1 MFSGV
6 STLNLDGKGR
16 LSVPSKHRDSLFAQ
30 CEGRLIVT
38 VEPSGCL
45 LIYPE
50 PEWAPIYEK
59 LNALTGAQA
68 AIKRLIIG
76 HAEDVQLDSAGR
88 LLISPRLRAVA
99 KLDKEVALV
108 GMGSKFELWDA
119 AEWDKRT
126 AATMAIDS
134 DDLAAQMEGI
144 AL

>member
-16 LSVPSKHRDSLFAQ
+16 LSVPSKHRDALFTR
-30 CEGRLIVT
+30 CSGKLMVT

-50 PEWAPIYEK
+50 PEWAPVYEK
-59 LNALTGAQA
+59 LNALSGAQA
-68 AIKRLIIG
+68 GIKRLIIG
-76 HAEDVQLDSAGR
+76 HAEEIELDSAGR

-108 GMGSKFELWDA
+108 GMGNKFELWDA
-119 AEWDKRT
+119 AEWDRRT
-126 AATMAIDS
+126 AATMAIS
-134 DDLAAQMEGI
+134 LEDLAAQMDGI

>member
-88 LLISPRLRAVA
+88 LLISPRLRTVA

-119 AEWDKRT
+119 VEWDRRT

>member
-6 STLNLDGKGR
+6 STPNLDGKGR
-16 LSVPSKHRDSLFAQ
+16 LSVPSKHRDALFAQ

-88 LLISPRLRAVA
+88 LLISPRLRTVA

-119 AEWDKRT
+119 VEWDRRT

>member
-88 LLISPRLRAVA
+88 LLISPRLRTVA

-119 AEWDKRT
+119 VEWDRRT

-134 DDLAAQMEGI
+134 DDLAAQMEVI
-144 AL
+144 SL

>member
-16 LSVPSKHRDSLFAQ
+16 LSVPSKHRDALFAQ

-68 AIKRLIIG
+68 GIKRLIIG

-88 LLISPRLRAVA
+88 LLVSPRLRTVA

-119 AEWDKRT
+119 VEWDRRT

>member
-16 LSVPSKHRDSLFAQ
+16 LSVPSKHRDSLLAQ

-50 PEWAPIYEK
+50 LEWAPIYEK

-68 AIKRLIIG
+68 GIKRLIIG
-76 HAEDVQLDSAGR
+76 HAEDVQMDNAGR

-108 GMGSKFELWDA
+108 GMGNKFELWDA
-119 AEWDKRT
+119 VEWDKRT

-134 DDLAAQMEGI
+134 DDLATQMEGI

>member
-16 LSVPSKHRDSLFAQ
+16 LSVPSKHRDALFAQ

-88 LLISPRLRAVA
+88 LLISPRLRTVA

-119 AEWDKRT
+119 VEWDRRT

>member
-16 LSVPSKHRDSLFAQ
+16 LSVPSKHRDALFAQ

-119 AEWDKRT
+119 VEWDRRT

>member
-1 MFSGV
+1 M
-6 STLNLDGKGR
+6 
-16 LSVPSKHRDSLFAQ
+16 A
-30 CEGRLIVT
+30 
-38 VEPSGCL
+38 L
-45 LIYPE
+45 L
-50 PEWAPIYEK
+50 PILEFP
-59 LNALTGAQA
+59 
-68 AIKRLIIG
+68 
-76 HAEDVQLDSAGR
+76 DV
-88 LLISPRLRAVA
+88 RLRTVA

>member
-16 LSVPSKHRDSLFAQ
+16 LSVPSKHRDSLFAG
-30 CEGRLIVT
+30 CEGKLIVT

-76 HAEDVQLDSAGR
+76 HAEDVQLDNAGR
-88 LLISPRLRAVA
+88 LLISPRQRAVA

-119 AEWDKRT
+119 VEWDRRT

>member
-16 LSVPSKHRDSLFAQ
+16 LSVPSKHRDALFAQ

-88 LLISPRLRAVA
+88 LLISPRLRTVA

>member
-1 MFSGV
+1 MFSCV

-16 LSVPSKHRDSLFAQ
+16 LSVPSKHRDALFAQ

-134 DDLAAQMEGI
+134 EDLAAQMEGI

>member
-16 LSVPSKHRDSLFAQ
+16 LSVPSKHRDALFAQ

-88 LLISPRLRAVA
+88 LLISPRLRTVA
-99 KLDKEVALV
+99 KRDKEVALV

-119 AEWDKRT
+119 VEWDRRT